1 MDCWSKIQGRLVDLI
16 LWCWCLLVCKSSL
29 KSDSG
34 GGGAES
40 SPLAIVCWRELQRCG
55 TDCPFGTHSRAFRE
69 VLARPL
75 RPAVVRAGLKEGGM
89 CAILWAS
96 YSQQGL

>member
-1 MDCWSKIQGRLVDLI
+1 MLRAVPW
-16 LWCWCLLVCKSSL
+16 LLSVGENCSVAVL
-29 KSDSG
+29 TV
-34 GGGAES
+34 
-40 SPLAIVCWRELQRCG
+40 PLAL
-55 TDCPFGTHSRAFRE
+55 TARAFRE

-75 RPAVVRAGLKEGGM
+75 RSAVVTAGLTEGGM